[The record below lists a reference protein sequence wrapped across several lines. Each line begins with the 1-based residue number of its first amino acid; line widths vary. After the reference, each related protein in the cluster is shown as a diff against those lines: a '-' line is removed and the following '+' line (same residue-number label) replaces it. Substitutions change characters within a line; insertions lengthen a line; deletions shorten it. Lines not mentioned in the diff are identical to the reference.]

1 MVENANLSRHLLQK
15 KKKKKKKKKK
25 NDHTQIM
32 RNFIVASNEV
42 PSAEGHRFHF

>member
-1 MVENANLSRHLLQK
+1 MQTCLDTCW
-15 KKKKKKKKKK
+15 KKKKKK